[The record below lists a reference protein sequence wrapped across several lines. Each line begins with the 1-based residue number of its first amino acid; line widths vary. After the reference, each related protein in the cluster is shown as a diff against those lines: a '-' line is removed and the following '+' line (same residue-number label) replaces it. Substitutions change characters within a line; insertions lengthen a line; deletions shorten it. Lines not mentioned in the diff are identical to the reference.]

1 MLDPERGAALQQ
13 SLNVAI
19 AVPLAIMELAVTGRD
34 VLRELIPLASLPLAA
49 DLKAGIFTA
58 RAACEGALTCIKA
71 NLDSLKD
78 DPRVPELLK
87 QLAPYEE
94 RLRRD

>member
-1 MLDPERGAALQQ
+1 MLASERGATLQQ
-13 SLNVAI
+13 SLNVTI
-19 AVPLAIMELAVTGRD
+19 AVPLAIMELAATGRD

-58 RAACEGALTCIKA
+58 RAACECALTCIKA
-71 NLDSLKD
+71 NLDSLTD
-78 DPRVPELLK
+78 DPRAPEMLK
-87 QLAPYEE
+87 QLAPYAE

>member
-1 MLDPERGAALQQ
+1 M
-13 SLNVAI
+13 
-19 AVPLAIMELAVTGRD
+19 
-34 VLRELIPLASLPLAA
+34 AA
-49 DLKAGIFTA
+49 DLKAGIFAA
-58 RAACEGALTCIKA
+58 RAACEGALVCVKA
-71 NLDSLKD
+71 DLDSLKD

>member
-1 MLDPERGAALQQ
+1 MGLPPKA
-13 SLNVAI
+13 
-19 AVPLAIMELAVTGRD
+19 PD
-34 VLRELIPLASLPLAA
+34 VIGPPPKPRSIPLASLPLAA

-58 RAACEGALTCIKA
+58 RAAGEGALTCIKA